1 MRKQLASTPL
11 FWRVFWGNAAVL
23 VAVVLLLVF
32 GPLQISAPLT
42 LTESI
47 SLLAG
52 VAVALAISLV
62 LMRPAFRPF
71 DELADHMRR
80 HDPLVPGERVDI
92 QGGPKVTALAHA
104 FNEMLDR
111 LESERRESA
120 RGALMVQEG
129 ERQRVARELHDE
141 VGQTLT
147 GVMLQVE
154 GLAARIP
161 EELREDLDEL
171 RETARRGAEDVRRI
185 VRSLRPEAL
194 EDLGLSSALAAL
206 ATAFHEQAGVRVE
219 RRLEA
224 GLLLS
229 AEQELVFYRVAQEAF
244 TNVARHAA
252 ASQVEIQL
260 RRAGAGV
267 LLMVRDDGVGLR
279 ARTNGGS
286 HGIRGMRERAML
298 IGAQLTIDRPPTGGT
313 EVRLV
318 LLPEEANR

>member
-1 MRKQLASTPL
+1 MRKSLASRPL

-23 VAVVLLLVF
+23 VVVVVGLVF
-32 GPLQISAPLT
+32 GPLDMSAPLT
-42 LTESI
+42 LTESV
-47 SLLAG
+47 SLLAA
-52 VAVALAISLV
+52 VALALAISLV

-80 HDPLVPGERVDI
+80 HDPLAPGERVDVE
-92 QGGPKVTALAHA
+92 GGPKVTALAHA

-111 LESERRESA
+111 LESEQRESA
-120 RGALMVQEG
+120 RRALMVQEG

-154 GLAARIP
+154 GLASRIP

-171 RETARRGAEDVRRI
+171 RETARSGAQDVRRI

-194 EDLGLSSALAAL
+194 EDLGLPSALAAL
-206 ATAFHEQAGVRVE
+206 ATAFHEQAGVPVE
-219 RRLEA
+219 RRLDA
-224 GLLLS
+224 GLPLS

-252 ASQVEIQL
+252 ASRVAIQL
-260 RRAGAGV
+260 RRADAGV
-267 LLMVRDDGVGLR
+267 LLMVRDDGVGLTP
-279 ARTNGGS
+279 ADDNAS

-298 IGAQLTIDRPPTGGT
+298 IGAQLTIDRPPNGGT

-318 LLPEEANR
+318 LPPEEANR

>member
-1 MRKQLASTPL
+1 VRKHLASTPL

-23 VAVVLLLVF
+23 VVVVVVLVF
-32 GPLQISAPLT
+32 GPLQMSAPLT

-47 SLLAG
+47 SLVAG
-52 VAVALAISLV
+52 VALALVISLV

-71 DELADHMRR
+71 DELADYMRR
-80 HDPLVPGERVDI
+80 HDPLTPGERVDVE
-92 QGGPKVTALAHA
+92 GGPKVTALAQA

-111 LESERRESA
+111 LEAEQRESA
-120 RGALMVQEG
+120 RRALLVQEG

-161 EELREDLDEL
+161 EELRDDLDEL
-171 RETARRGAEDVRRI
+171 RETARSGAEDVRRI

-194 EDLGLSSALAAL
+194 EDLGLPSALAAL
-206 ATAFHEQAGVRVE
+206 ATAFHDQADVRVE

-224 GLLLS
+224 GLPLS
-229 AEQELVFYRVAQEAF
+229 EEQELVFYRVAQEAI
-244 TNVARHAA
+244 TNVARHAS
-252 ASQVEIQL
+252 ASRVEIQL
-260 RRAGAGV
+260 RRDDAGV
-267 LLMVRDDGVGLR
+267 LLMVRDDGVGLTPP
-279 ARTNGGS
+279 TNGPS

-298 IGAQLTIDRPPTGGT
+298 IGAQLTIDRQPNGGT
-313 EVRLV
+313 GVRLV
-318 LLPEEANR
+318 LPPDEATR